1 MSTEV
6 EEEKGE
12 SLRYVIKFV
21 KGSRRESV
29 HAFKVAVF
37 FFQFGTGYH
46 LICQEILTE
55 TEMQARVCF

>member
-12 SLRYVIKFV
+12 SLRYVIWFV

-29 HAFKVAVF
+29 HAFKVAVVF
-37 FFQFGTGYH
+37 SQFGTGY
-46 LICQEILTE
+46 LICKGILTE
-55 TEMQARVCF
+55 REMQARVCF